1 MAETTADVR
10 RDIEMTRER
19 MSDTIA
25 QLERKLNLL
34 EVVREHPWPS
44 VALAAGAGF
53 ALAGSRADVKAAA
66 ATVKATGGASSRL
79 GEMLDTAAAS
89 AITLLAG
96 ALEQRIDGFVSE
108 LKGAIGAPAERG
120 RAQTSTQTSTSMRDG
135 APSGNGP
142 AVARTGETTQASV
155 TNSQFVGAREPGRV
169 PELEQPM

>member
-53 ALAGSRADVKAAA
+53 VLAGSRVDVKAAA
-66 ATVKATGGASSRL
+66 ATVKATGGASSKL
-79 GEMLDTAAAS
+79 GELLDTAAAG

-96 ALEQRIDGFVSE
+96 ALEHRIDGFVSE
-108 LKGAIGAPAERG
+108 LKGAIGAPAERPAG
-120 RAQTSTQTSTSMRDG
+120 SATVRSHDT

-142 AVARTGETTQASV
+142 AVARTGESGQAPAADTQFIGS
-155 TNSQFVGAREPGRV
+155 REPGRDRG
-169 PELEQPM
+169 LEQPM

>member
-53 ALAGSRADVKAAA
+53 VLAGSRADVKAAA
-66 ATVKATGGASSRL
+66 ATVKATGGASSKL
-79 GEMLDTAAAS
+79 GELLDTAAAG

-96 ALEQRIDGFVSE
+96 ALEQRIDGFVSD
-108 LKGAIGAPAERG
+108 LKGAIGAPAERPA
-120 RAQTSTQTSTSMRDG
+120 RSATPPSH

-142 AVARTGETTQASV
+142 AVARTGESGQASG
-155 TNSQFVGAREPGRV
+155 TDAQFIGSRETGRDRG
-169 PELEQPM
+169 LEQPM

>member
-44 VALAAGAGF
+44 IALAAGAGF
-53 ALAGSRADVKAAA
+53 ALAGSNADVKAAA
-66 ATVKATGGASSRL
+66 ATVKATGGASNRL
-79 GEMLDTAAAS
+79 GELLDTAAAS
-89 AITLLAG
+89 AVTLLAG

-108 LKGAIGAPAERG
+108 LKSAIGAPAD
-120 RAQTSTQTSTSMRDG
+120 ASSVHLRDG
-135 APSGNGP
+135 AVSGNGP
-142 AVARTGETTQASV
+142 VAPRTGEVS
-155 TNSQFVGAREPGRV
+155 GRTR
-169 PELEQPM
+169 ELEQPM

>member
-44 VALAAGAGF
+44 IALAAGAGF
-53 ALAGSRADVKAAA
+53 ALAGSNADVKAAA
-66 ATVKATGGASSRL
+66 ATVKATGGASNRL
-79 GEMLDTAAAS
+79 GELLDTAAAS
-89 AITLLAG
+89 AVTLLAG

-108 LKGAIGAPAERG
+108 LKSAIGAPAD
-120 RAQTSTQTSTSMRDG
+120 ASTVHLRDG
-135 APSGNGP
+135 AGVSGVSGVSGNGP
-142 AVARTGETTQASV
+142 VTQRPSERA
-155 TNSQFVGAREPGRV
+155 
-169 PELEQPM
+169 LEQPL

>member
-34 EVVREHPWPS
+34 EVVREHPWPA

-53 ALAGSRADVKAAA
+53 ALANTNADVKAASATAA

-79 GEMLDTAAAS
+79 GEVLDAAAAS
-89 AITLLAG
+89 AITALSG
-96 ALEQRIDGFVSE
+96 VLEQKMDSFVSE
-108 LKGAIGAPAERG
+108 LKGAIGATDGRRG
-120 RAQTSTQTSTSMRDG
+120 SSTASLRDA
-135 APSGNGP
+135 APTGNGP
-142 AVARTGETTQASV
+142 AVSRTGESV
-155 TNSQFVGAREPGRV
+155 QGSSGNNQSLGSREPGRASA
-169 PELEQPM
+169 LEQPM

>member
-79 GEMLDTAAAS
+79 GDMLDTAAAS

-108 LKGAIGAPAERG
+108 LKGAIGAPAEGR
-120 RAQTSTQTSTSMRDG
+120 RAQTSTAMGDG
-135 APSGNGP
+135 ASSGNGP
-142 AVARTGETTQASV
+142 AVARTGETTQEAA
-155 TNSQFVGAREPGRV
+155 TRPQFVGAREPGRV

>member
-34 EVVREHPWPS
+34 EIVREHPWPS
-44 VALAAGAGF
+44 LALAAGAGF

-79 GEMLDTAAAS
+79 GELLDTAAAS
-89 AITLLAG
+89 AVTLLAG
-96 ALEQRIDGFVSE
+96 ALEQKIDGFVSE
-108 LKGAIGAPAERG
+108 LKSAIGAPRDA
-120 RAQTSTQTSTSMRDG
+120 STVHLRDG
-135 APSGNGP
+135 ASSSGNGP
-142 AVARTGETTQASV
+142 VVAGQGDLER
-155 TNSQFVGAREPGRV
+155 ARQ
-169 PELEQPM
+169 LEQPM

>member
-34 EVVREHPWPS
+34 EVVREHPWPA

-53 ALAGSRADVKAAA
+53 ALANTNADVKAASATAA

-79 GEMLDTAAAS
+79 GEVLDAAAAS
-89 AITLLAG
+89 AITALSG
-96 ALEQRIDGFVSE
+96 VLEQKMDSFVSE
-108 LKGAIGAPAERG
+108 LKGAIGATDGRRG
-120 RAQTSTQTSTSMRDG
+120 SSTASLRDA
-135 APSGNGP
+135 APTGNGP
-142 AVARTGETTQASV
+142 AVSRTG
-155 TNSQFVGAREPGRV
+155 
-169 PELEQPM
+169 

>member
-19 MSDTIA
+19 MSETIA

-79 GEMLDTAAAS
+79 GEVLDTAAAS

-96 ALEQRIDGFVSE
+96 ALEQRIDSLVSD
-108 LKGAIGAPAERG
+108 LKGAIGAPAERTAG
-120 RAQTSTQTSTSMRDG
+120 STTSRLRDA

-142 AVARTGETTQASV
+142 AVSRTGESTQASV
-155 TNSQFVGAREPGRV
+155 NDSQFVGAREPGRV